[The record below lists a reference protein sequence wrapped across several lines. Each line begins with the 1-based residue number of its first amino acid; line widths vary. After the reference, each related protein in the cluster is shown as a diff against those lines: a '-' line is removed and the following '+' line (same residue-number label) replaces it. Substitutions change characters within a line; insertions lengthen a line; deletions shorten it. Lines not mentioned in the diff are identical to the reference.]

1 MAASS
6 FRCTDKGITQKL
18 KAFKFQAI
26 LRQFK
31 LSQASLMKNS
41 DIIE

>member
-1 MAASS
+1 MPASS
-6 FRCTDKGITQKL
+6 FRCTDKGIHQKL

-31 LSQASLMKNS
+31 LSSSESHEKF
-41 DIIE
+41 